1 MKEIKNGCI
10 IKGTVESVKG
20 INSSEILCENLE
32 MAKELFDMLVS
43 SNLKEIDLLDL
54 NKFEMELKTG
64 IFKYYDKRLNMK
76 YTYEIIEN
84 VDYSY

>member
-10 IKGTVESVKG
+10 IKATVESDKEVK
-20 INSSEILCENLE
+20 STEMLCESLE
-32 MAKELFDMLVS
+32 IAQELFDMLVS

-64 IFKYYDKRLNMK
+64 MFKYYDKRLNMK